1 MFDLYGLDYQTQFD
15 EGYAVA
21 TFYVNFEAFL
31 RAEDLDALDDYDSGA
46 LTALMA
52 YLGTYGAELGDPGWD
67 DYDWQR
73 VPLEVYTEGDAND
86 LFEACLPLLRALQ
99 DPSGTFDYDVM
110 TITGG

>member
-1 MFDLYGLDYQTQFD
+1 MFGLYGLDYWTHID
-15 EGYAVA
+15 EDYAEA

-31 RAEDLDALDDYDSGA
+31 RAKDLDALDDYDSGA
-46 LTALMA
+46 LTALMD
-52 YLGTYGAELGDPGWD
+52 YLSTYGVELGDSGLD

-73 VPLEVYTEGDAND
+73 VPLEVYTEGD

-99 DPSGTFDYDVM
+99 DPSGTFDSDVM